1 MACDTKFS
9 LYAINYDGPYGTSI
23 VCKSLPII
31 GILLLTK
38 KGISLHIFPMCPS
51 GVSYLY
57 ETSLKRLPF
66 SLGMTFA
73 LSIY

>member
-1 MACDTKFS
+1 M
-9 LYAINYDGPYGTSI
+9 
-23 VCKSLPII
+23 

-38 KGISLHIFPMCPS
+38 KSISLHIFPMRPS

-57 ETSLKRLPF
+57 ETSLKLLSF

>member
-1 MACDTKFS
+1 MFANS
-9 LYAINYDGPYGTSI
+9 WHRVNH
-23 VCKSLPII
+23 
-31 GILLLTK
+31 K
-38 KGISLHIFPMCPS
+38 KGYFIAYISLRPS

-57 ETSLKRLPF
+57 ETSSKVLFF